1 MNQNE
6 NFIALSGLWSAA
18 VVCDMGHDNLQ
29 VERMKMEL
37 TNLAGFLQKR
47 ELEGGPKLK
56 YYFNDN
62 SRF

>member
-29 VERMKMEL
+29 VERMKMEFGS
-37 TNLAGFLQKR
+37 GFSTKSLKR
-47 ELEGGPKLK
+47 W
-56 YYFNDN
+56 D
-62 SRF
+62 